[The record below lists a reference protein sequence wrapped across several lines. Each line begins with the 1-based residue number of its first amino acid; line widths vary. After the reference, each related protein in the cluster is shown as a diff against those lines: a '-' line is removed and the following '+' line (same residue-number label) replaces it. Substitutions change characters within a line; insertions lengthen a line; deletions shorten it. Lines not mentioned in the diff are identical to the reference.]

1 MTCWKLPDT
10 AGSKQQLANMFR
22 LKKFFYNNWYKHF
35 PPEMVKY
42 WKTKE
47 CVRAKVTQAKEGHYI
62 MWMEGEKY
70 PFPGFPRG
78 DLLYGKLSPLKHQIK
93 NKIFNESWALLGEG
107 KPVDT
112 HIKSKLDEIIEMF
125 NGFKYDTLPES
136 KLVPAVKELW
146 RAWTVIGGGYKSQK
160 LKEIMCF
167 ILQEDDGYRFR
178 VQWVMGFFSFWQ
190 KLLKINPIKTFEY
203 ALSLLEH
210 AEVIGDMKERQR
222 LLKRVCMEALK
233 DPIISELFT
242 KLFREID
249 FKKMKL
255 SKADKYF
262 FRAKYFKTDYP
273 NFDY

>member
-1 MTCWKLPDT
+1 
-10 AGSKQQLANMFR
+10 
-22 LKKFFYNNWYKHF
+22 
-35 PPEMVKY
+35 MVSY

-47 CVRAKVTQAKEGHYI
+47 AVRAKVTKAKEGHYI

-93 NKIFNESWALLGEG
+93 NKIFNESWALLEENKGIN
-107 KPVDT
+107 T
-112 HIKSKLDEIIEMF
+112 HIMTKLDEIAEQF
-125 NGFKYDTLPES
+125 DGCKYDVLPFD
-136 KLVPAVKELW
+136 KLVPPIKELY
-146 RAWTVIGGGYKSQK
+146 RAWSKVGHAKSQK

-178 VQWVMGFFSFWQ
+178 VQWVFGFFHFWQ
-190 KLLKINPIKTFEY
+190 KWFGISPLKTFEY
-203 ALSLLEH
+203 ALTLLEN
-210 AEVIGDMKERQR
+210 AEVVGDMKERQR

-233 DPIISELFT
+233 DPIIRDLFI

-262 FRAKYFKTDYP
+262 FRAKYFKCDFP
-273 NFDY
+273 KFDY

>member
-1 MTCWKLPDT
+1 M
-10 AGSKQQLANMFR
+10 
-22 LKKFFYNNWYKHF
+22 KKFFYNIWYKHF
-35 PPEMVKY
+35 PPEMVSY

-78 DLLYGKLSPLKHQIK
+78 DLLFGKLSPLKHQIK
-93 NKIFNESWALLGEG
+93 NKIFNESWALLEEG
-107 KPVDT
+107 KEVNT
-112 HIKSKLDEIIEMF
+112 HIKTKLDEIIEMF
-125 NGFKYDTLPES
+125 DGFKYDTLPES
-136 KLVPAVKELW
+136 KLVPAVKELY
-146 RAWTVIGGGYKSQK
+146 RAWTVIGGGNKSQT

-178 VQWVMGFFSFWQ
+178 VQWLMGFFSFWQ
-190 KLLKINPIKTFEY
+190 KLLKINPVKTFEY

-233 DPIISELFT
+233 DPAISELFT

-262 FRAKYFKTDYP
+262 FRAKYFKCDYP